1 VTSRPTISNKNRS
14 NAAVQVKF
22 SCDLLD
28 RDSFLSIIAATRAYT
43 YAGREPAACIESS
56 PEPGALRERPERQPN
71 HDRIHHVI
79 RELQHLIIA
88 FFTHT
93 RARTCTQP
101 SKPQAREGQ
110 EGGDSRSGRGEAGS

>member
-1 VTSRPTISNKNRS
+1 M
-14 NAAVQVKF
+14 QVKF
-22 SCDLLD
+22 SCELLD
-28 RDSFLSIIAATRAYT
+28 IDGDRVVFSIIVATRAYTYT

-79 RELQHLIIA
+79 RELEHLIIA

-93 RARTCTQP
+93 HARAHMHT
-101 SKPQAREGQ
+101 AE
-110 EGGDSRSGRGEAGS
+110 